1 MGIETLLTYFLD
13 CIYAFYILHNFLHYM
28 VSILHISV
36 DLSEFIQPSPSVDS
50 SVAYSFVK
58 KYEVFTVLGYF
69 TVFWKFP
76 WPTVPEVVLML
87 HIFRDVSYLLNDW
100 IK

>member
-1 MGIETLLTYFLD
+1 
-13 CIYAFYILHNFLHYM
+13 M

-58 KYEVFTVLGYF
+58 KIWSFYSIGLFHSVLEVSLAYCPRGGV
-69 TVFWKFP
+69 
-76 WPTVPEVVLML
+76 
-87 HIFRDVSYLLNDW
+87 DVAHSQRCLLF
-100 IK
+100 IKWLDQMNIL